1 MAKKEVIT
9 SNKDRA
15 TELQSRLE
23 EVVAKRNE
31 LTSEVNQLNQL
42 FLKLQGAL
50 ELLEV
55 MEDEGKEEKEK
66 KSD

>member
-66 KSD
+66 NSD

>member
-31 LTSEVNQLNQL
+31 LTSEV
-42 FLKLQGAL
+42 
-50 ELLEV
+50 

-66 KSD
+66 NSD